1 MFTQTLKRIFNM
13 NSKEYLHILPTGN
26 ETSILL
32 YQLNFN
38 ILSLNFISYAST
50 NSISR
55 RFFSTVI
62 TKLRLNLA
70 MLWSTIHF
78 QAFLKHRWI
87 QNRSVLAYMISSAIN
102 ISDDSISSLNTFIT
116 YSVHGTVLWY
126 MITENVKMRNAIN
139 FPHTSFEFSII
150 KIN

>member
-1 MFTQTLKRIFNM
+1 MTKLIFISMFTQTLKRIFNM

-55 RFFSTVI
+55 KFFSTVI

-102 ISDDSISSLNTFIT
+102 ISDDLISSLHEYIHFLFCTCHS
-116 YSVHGTVLWY
+116 SVVY
-126 MITENVKMRNAIN
+126 DYRKC
-139 FPHTSFEFSII
+139 
-150 KIN
+150 